1 MGGLFAKPPPVQK
14 PVLPQAPTI
23 DYSAAKFD
31 ASYVQQLQQ
40 QSAAAVEAARRAAE
54 EQAKKLATT
63 TGMLSAQKWKYIF
76 MFIALIL
83 LVVGVILLYD
93 LAAQKFGWPTVILT
107 AQSSS
112 SPPPVT
118 TPILYLNS
126 AKYGAGT
133 TTVDVSSYLNTKI
146 VNGTYLPS
154 FIVSAPNV
162 GLGENPVPNTP
173 NTLYVTW
180 YVGNGDYVQTTVN
193 EGQTFPS
200 LPTSGYQTP
209 SPVTKSPPPPLSKS
223 FFSFLTGSDSSG
235 DLLGTSHDAS
245 SSTTIDASHAPL
257 SDQGDG
263 AYGVQWWMFVKD
275 WNYGFGKKKSIV
287 KRPDVTNKAVT
298 NPHISLHPTDNT
310 LQVSVSIFP
319 SGEQAGKTTP
329 APAGHSG
336 ATDDV
341 FTCDVPNIPLQT
353 WFSVGVTVFGRNLDI
368 YIDGKLVKSCLM
380 PGVPKPA
387 VGDIQVTPDGG
398 FSGQICNFNHYSRML
413 TPGDAMNF
421 WSAGT
426 SCQSASQKPVTK
438 ATGYAVKFGVYDSTG
453 KQVQEYSF

>member
-1 MGGLFAKPPPVQK
+1 MGGLFAKPPAPK
-14 PVLPQAPTI
+14 PFVPQV

-40 QSAAAVEAARRAAE
+40 QAQASIAQQSKELAA
-54 EQAKKLATT
+54 T
-63 TGMLSAQKWKYIF
+63 TGMLSSLGWKYILSF
-76 MFIALIL
+76 VGIIAV
-83 LVVGVILLYD
+83 VVGALLLYD
-93 LAAQKFGWPTVILT
+93 LAAQRFGWPTVILT
-107 AQSSS
+107 ATSS
-112 SPPPVT
+112 
-118 TPILYLNS
+118 TPTPAAAPLLYINS

-133 TTVDVSSYLNTKI
+133 TTVDVSTYLNTKI
-146 VNGTYLPS
+146 VNGTYLPG
-154 FIVSAPNV
+154 FVVSAANV
-162 GLGENPVPNTP
+162 GLGEDPVPNTP

-180 YVGNGDYVQTTVN
+180 YVGNGNYVQTTVN
-193 EGQTFPS
+193 AGKQFPT
-200 LPTSGYQTP
+200 LPTSDYQTP
-209 SPVTKSPPPPLSKS
+209 SPVTKAPRPPLSKS
-223 FFSFLTGSDSSG
+223 FFSTITGSDSSG
-235 DLLGTSHDAS
+235 DLLGSSHDAS

-287 KRPDVTNKAVT
+287 KRHDTTNRAVT

-329 APAGHSG
+329 APAGHSD

-426 SCQSASQKPVTK
+426 SCQSAAQNPVTK

>member
-1 MGGLFAKPPPVQK
+1 MGGLFAKPPPVPK
-14 PVLPQAPTI
+14 PVVPQV

-40 QSAAAVEAARRAAE
+40 QAQATIAQQARELQVR
-54 EQAKKLATT
+54 
-63 TGMLSAQKWKYIF
+63 TGMLSSLSWKYLLTF
-76 MFIALIL
+76 LGIAI
-83 LVVGVILLYD
+83 GIIGIILLYD
-93 LAAQKFGWPTVILT
+93 LAAQRFGWPTVILT
-107 AQSSS
+107 ASQ
-112 SPPPVT
+112 PT
-118 TPILYLNS
+118 TPTPAAASILYINS
-126 AKYGAGT
+126 AKYGTLT
-133 TTVDVSSYLNTKI
+133 TTVDVTAYLNTKI
-146 VNGTYLPS
+146 VNQTYLPS
-154 FIVSAPNV
+154 FVVSAANL
-162 GLGENPVPNTP
+162 GLGQNPVPNTP

-193 EGQTFPS
+193 EAQSFPS
-200 LPTSGYQTP
+200 LPTAGYQTP
-209 SPVTKSPPPPLSKS
+209 SPVTKAPRPPLSKS
-223 FFSFLTGSDSSG
+223 VFSFLTGSDSSG

-245 SSTTIDASHAPL
+245 TSTSIDASHAPL

-263 AYGVQWWMFVKD
+263 AYGAQWWMFVKD
-275 WNYGFGKKKSIV
+275 WNYGFGKKKSIM
-287 KRPDVTNKAVT
+287 KRPDTTNQAVT

-319 SGEQAGKTTP
+319 SGEDAGKITP
-329 APAGHSG
+329 APAGHTG

-426 SCQSASQKPVTK
+426 PCQSAAQMPVAK

>member
-1 MGGLFAKPPPVQK
+1 MGGLFAKPPPVPK
-14 PVLPQAPTI
+14 PVVPQV

-40 QSAAAVEAARRAAE
+40 QAQATIAQ
-54 EQAKKLATT
+54 QAKELQVR
-63 TGMLSAQKWKYIF
+63 TGMLSSIGWKYLLTF
-76 MFIALIL
+76 VSIL
-83 LVVGVILLYD
+83 AVVIGAILLYD
-93 LAAQKFGWPTVILT
+93 LAAQRFGWPTVILT
-107 AQSSS
+107 AQSPSS
-112 SPPPVT
+112 SPPPAT
-118 TPILYLNS
+118 TPFLYINS

-133 TTVDVSSYLNTKI
+133 TTVDVSTYLNTKI
-146 VNGTYLPS
+146 TNGTYLPG
-154 FIVSAPNV
+154 FVVSAENV
-162 GLGENPVPNTP
+162 GLGENPVPNTQ

-180 YVGNGDYVQTTVN
+180 YVGNGDYVQTTIN
-193 EGQTFPS
+193 EGQAFPS
-200 LPTSGYQTP
+200 LPTAGYQTP
-209 SPVTKSPPPPLSKS
+209 SPVTKAPRPPLSKS
-223 FFSFLTGSDSSG
+223 VFSFLTGSDSSG

-245 SSTTIDASHAPL
+245 TSTSIDASHAPL

-263 AYGVQWWMFVKD
+263 AYGAQWWMFIKD

-287 KRPDVTNKAVT
+287 KRSDVTNKAVT

-319 SGEQAGKTTP
+319 SGEQAGKITP
-329 APAGHSG
+329 APAGHTG

-413 TPGDAMNF
+413 TPSDAMSF

-426 SCQSASQKPVTK
+426 SCQSASQTPVAK

>member
-1 MGGLFAKPPPVQK
+1 MGGLFAKPPPVPK
-14 PVLPQAPTI
+14 AVVPQV

-40 QSAAAVEAARRAAE
+40 QAQATIAQ
-54 EQAKKLATT
+54 QAKELQVR
-63 TGMLSAQKWKYIF
+63 TGMLSSLGWKY
-76 MFIALIL
+76 L
-83 LVVGVILLYD
+83 LTFVGIVAVVIGIILLYD
-93 LAAQKFGWPTVILT
+93 LAAQRFGWPTVILT
-107 AQSSS
+107 AQST
-112 SPPPVT
+112 SPPPST
-118 TPILYLNS
+118 APILYINS

-133 TTVDVSSYLNTKI
+133 TTVDVSSYLTSKI
-146 VNGTYLPS
+146 INGTYLPS
-154 FIVSAPNV
+154 FTVSPASV
-162 GLGENPVPNTP
+162 GLTQNPVPSTP

-193 EGQTFPS
+193 EGSTFPT
-200 LPTSGYQTP
+200 LPTAGYQTP
-209 SPVTKSPPPPLSKS
+209 STAPKAPRPPLSKS
-223 FFSFLTGSDSSG
+223 FFSSLTGSDSSG

-245 SSTTIDASHAPL
+245 TSTTIDASHAPL

-263 AYGVQWWMFVKD
+263 AYGVQWWMFIKD
-275 WNYGFGKKKSIV
+275 WNYGFGKKKTIV
-287 KRPDVTNKAVT
+287 KRHDSTSHGIT
-298 NPHISLHPTDNT
+298 NPQISLHPTDNA

-319 SGEQAGKTTP
+319 SSEQAGKTTP

-398 FSGQICNFNHYSRML
+398 FSGQICNLNHYSRML
-413 TPGDAMNF
+413 TPGDVMNF

-426 SCQSASQKPVTK
+426 SCQTPSQNPVTQ